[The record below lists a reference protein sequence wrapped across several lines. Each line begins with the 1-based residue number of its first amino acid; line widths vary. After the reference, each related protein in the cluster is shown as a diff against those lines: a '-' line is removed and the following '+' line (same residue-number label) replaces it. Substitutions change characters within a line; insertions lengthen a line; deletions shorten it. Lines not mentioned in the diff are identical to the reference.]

1 MHLPTTRLVRTAL
14 VCITPWLLIALAG
27 AAATAHAAESGVR
40 PSEVTSRLDKARAA
54 LNSSESAM
62 DAAYSYEGAKATL
75 LEAFQQAGLSG
86 PVLTRASAASSALYL
101 TWRDAK
107 PFYER
112 HRQSLAAIGAVVTA
126 QKGATAADLQWL
138 DRSLER
144 LRTATVVLEAPFAE
158 MVALEVG
165 QAQAAVKL
173 AEMKAGMGDNK
184 RFIEQ
189 LGGGADQL
197 AAVEVAMEEKRG
209 QAYAMAATANYLAD
223 AVRGDSQRQLVGI
236 LVPQANR
243 VRFEVSGVKLEGA
256 DPPKAA
262 PSAARPGTRV
272 GMALSEAA
280 GWAALAV
287 LRTDV
292 VREETAARAA
302 GEEATALGAEI
313 ERVQR
318 TSDLD
323 DVRELMAKSA
333 ELTARLES
341 SRKRIAEIPLDSP
354 GGREEAER
362 LAEQVISIR
371 KELPGVQAD
380 LKRRQSDAGL
390 AAWKKARR
398 SERAERLATHD
409 RGRLA
414 AAMART
420 KMAKVRRKIRES
432 LVKRALH
439 DAEVSL
445 SQVERALSVA
455 ERAPQA
461 ERVVLTAN
469 AAVVLDRRRMS
480 PSDLYRMRGELSGAI
495 ALLGKLETATRAI
508 DQHTTDEALEGVRAE
523 LRLGQGPWDGATLGD
538 SARSLGIG
546 EVIGDD
552 LVAVRGQAMAARYAE
567 MARSAPDSMGVLA
580 LRAEAPLLDVKR
592 AHDTTQSGRPDAR
605 AAAAAETLAIVAG
618 RLAVAT
624 GAKGRGFKG
633 SVQAL
638 LSAGEGAT
646 SAQRPVAERSLRA
659 VLYLPVAEAADDA
672 LATATD
678 LTSSL
683 SASTDA
689 SLAAIDPQSG
699 FALGPAGAVVEGE
712 PIELELHM
720 REGAPAARPS
730 VRLGDAQLAPAN
742 AGAPTPGRVI
752 RYAIERAGGL
762 GGPGQNTI
770 SIHVAP

>member
-14 VCITPWLLIALAG
+14 VCISPWLLTALAG
-27 AAATAHAAESGVR
+27 ASYAADLGVR

-54 LNSSESAM
+54 LNSSEAAM

-86 PVLTRASAASSALYL
+86 PVLARASAASSALYL

-107 PFYER
+107 TFYER
-112 HRQSLAAIGAVVTA
+112 HRQALAAIGAVVTA
-126 QKGATAADLQWL
+126 QKGATSADLQWL

-144 LRTATVVLEAPFAE
+144 LRTATVALEAPFPE

-165 QAQAAVKL
+165 QAQAVVRL
-173 AEMKAGMGDNK
+173 AEIKAGLGDNK

-189 LGGGADQL
+189 LGGGSDQL
-197 AAVEVAMEEKRG
+197 AAVQVAMEETRA
-209 QAYAMAATANYLAD
+209 QAYAMAATASFLAD
-223 AVRGDSQRQLVGI
+223 AVRADSQRQLVGI

-243 VRFEVSGVKLEGA
+243 VRFEVSGVHIEGA
-256 DPPKAA
+256 DAPKPAKTVV
-262 PSAARPGTRV
+262 RPGTRV

-280 GWAALAV
+280 GWAALAT
-287 LRTDV
+287 LRADV
-292 VREETAARAA
+292 GREAAAARAA
-302 GEEATALGAEI
+302 GEEAAALGAEI
-313 ERVQR
+313 QRVQR

-354 GGREEAER
+354 GGREEAAR
-362 LAEQVISIR
+362 LAEQVIAIR

-380 LKRRQSDAGL
+380 LKRKQSDAGL

-409 RGRLA
+409 RARLA
-414 AAMART
+414 TAMGRS
-420 KMAKVRRKIRES
+420 KMAKARRKIRES
-432 LVKRALH
+432 LVKRALR
-439 DAEVSL
+439 DAAQSL
-445 SQVERALSVA
+445 AQVEQTLHVA
-455 ERAPQA
+455 EGAPQV

-469 AAVVLDRRRMS
+469 AAVVLDRRRIA
-480 PSDLYRMRGELSGAI
+480 PSDLYRMRGDLSGAI
-495 ALLGKLETATRAI
+495 ALLGKLETSTRAI
-508 DQHTTDEALEGVRAE
+508 DADATDEALEGVRAE

-538 SARSLGIG
+538 SARSLGIS

-567 MARSAPDSMGVLA
+567 LARTAPDSMGVLA
-580 LRAEAPLLDVKR
+580 LRAEAPLLEVKR
-592 AHDTTQSGRPDAR
+592 AHDVTESGKADAR
-605 AAAAAETLAIVAG
+605 AVAAADTLGVVAG
-618 RLAVAT
+618 RLAAAT
-624 GAKGRGFKG
+624 GAKGRGFK
-633 SVQAL
+633 SYVRAL
-638 LSAGEGAT
+638 LIAGEGAT
-646 SAQRPVAERSLRA
+646 SALRPVAERSLRA
-659 VLYLPVAEAADDA
+659 VLYLPVVEAADDA

-678 LTSSL
+678 LTRSL

-689 SLAAIDPQSG
+689 ALAAIDPQSG
-699 FALGPAGAVVEGE
+699 FALGAAGAVVEGE
-712 PIELELHM
+712 PIELDLHM

-730 VRLGDAQLAPAN
+730 VRLGDAQL
-742 AGAPTPGRVI
+742 TPPREGDATTSARRI
-752 RYAIERAGGL
+752 RFTMERAGGL
-762 GGPGQNTI
+762 GTPGQKTI
-770 SIHVAP
+770 SIHIAP